1 MSSTESAAAWSGYSG
16 RHAFGI
22 AVAATLVTVVAC
34 LGVVLWSLGRAVWSP
49 EGAGLVKG
57 WFLALWDNLVVART
71 RWAFAAS
78 LVLLLLTGPLYGY
91 VYGVAVAPV
100 AYRAEA
106 LRARPWLCGA
116 LYGLLTW
123 PLTLFVALPAAGAGL
138 AGSELAGGGM
148 PWLALGNRSP
158 APNRLRADGRL
169 TAPSRTHPSRS
180 SRAASYT
187 RRAVSPNASASAP

>member
-57 WFLALWDNLVVART
+57 WFLALWDNLVVDRT

-148 PWLALGNRSP
+148 PWLALAAHVLHGWLVASW
-158 APNRLRADGRL
+158 LRL
-169 TAPSRTHPSRS
+169 TEG
-180 SRAASYT
+180 
-187 RRAVSPNASASAP
+187 